1 MTLPFTRFMRLLLH
15 DLKVKMVTPRMVILY
30 PLLILFIPGAVWGFS
45 DPNASL
51 PGSIAVDGA
60 STVMFLSS
68 LFILLSAT
76 LGVVLVGFD
85 SISRP
90 RLTGELAIELSQ
102 PMNRTMLGMNHLFG
116 VWLSVAIP
124 VALLQIS
131 SLAII
136 EHQMGTFPSI
146 MDSFTWI
153 GITALLLLWYASI
166 QMIASSMAQDL
177 GSSVTFGVATWMLFT
192 LMWLL
197 VTVFIATILGVDATN
212 TADPTFIAFQEHADL
227 FSPNGVYQLVLQNRL
242 PEASQPTVWDGWI
255 DLAVVCWTTIPIAVF
270 LRRFRN
276 LKP

>member
-1 MTLPFTRFMRLLLH
+1 MSNEKLFIRILLH
-15 DLKVKMVTPRMVILY
+15 DLKVKMKSPRMVILY
-30 PLLILFIPGAVWGFS
+30 PLLILFIPGSVWGFS
-45 DPNASL
+45 DPNTSL
-51 PGSIAVDGA
+51 PGSIAVNDA

-90 RLTGELAIELSQ
+90 RLTGELSIELAQ
-102 PMNRTMLGMNHLFG
+102 PMNRTMLGMNHLCG

-124 VALLQIS
+124 VTILQFS

-136 EHQMGTFPSI
+136 EHQMGIRPSTVDAI
-146 MDSFTWI
+146 TWI
-153 GITALLLLWYASI
+153 GITALLLLWYASL

-197 VTVFIATILGVDATN
+197 VTVVIATILGVDATN

-242 PEASQPTVWDGWI
+242 PQSYQPTVWDGWI
-255 DLAVVCWTTIPIAVF
+255 DLSVVCWTAIPIAIY

>member
-1 MTLPFTRFMRLLLH
+1 MGDYNVFIRLLIH
-15 DLKVKMVTPRMVILY
+15 DLKSKMTSPRMVILY
-30 PLLILFIPGAVWGFS
+30 PLLVLFILGSVWGFS

-51 PGSIAVDGA
+51 PGSISVEGA

-68 LFILLSAT
+68 LFVLLSAT

-90 RLTGELAIELSQ
+90 RLTGELAIELAQ
-102 PMNRTMLGMNHLFG
+102 PISRTLLGINHLFG
-116 VWLSVAIP
+116 VWLSVAVP

-131 SLAII
+131 SLMII
-136 EHQMGTFPSI
+136 EHQMGFFPSTA
-146 MDSFTWI
+146 DSITWV
-153 GITALLLLWYASI
+153 GITALLLLWYASL

-197 VTVFIATILGVDATN
+197 VTVVIATILGVDATN
-212 TADPTFIAFQEHADL
+212 TADPTFIRFQEHADL
-227 FSPNGVYQLVLQNRL
+227 FSPNGVYKLVLQNQL
-242 PEASQPTVWDGWI
+242 PQASQPTVWDGWI
-255 DLAVVCWTTIPIAVF
+255 DLAVVGWTVVPIMYY
-270 LRRFRN
+270 LRRFRK

>member
-1 MTLPFTRFMRLLLH
+1 MVDTMLFIRLLIH
-15 DLKVKMVTPRMVILY
+15 DLKSKMISPRMVILY
-30 PLLILFIPGAVWGFS
+30 PLLILFIPGSVWGFS
-45 DPNASL
+45 DPNTSL
-51 PGSIAVDGA
+51 PGTISIEGA

-68 LFILLSAT
+68 LFVLLSAT

-90 RLTGELAIELSQ
+90 RLTGELTIELAQ
-102 PMNRTMLGMNHLFG
+102 PINRTLLGFSHLFG

-131 SLAII
+131 SLMII
-136 EHQMGTFPSI
+136 QHQMGITPSVE
-146 MDSFTWI
+146 DSITWV
-153 GITALLLLWYASI
+153 GITALLLLWYASL

-177 GSSVTFGVATWMLFT
+177 GASVTFGVATWMLFT

-197 VTVFIATILGVDATN
+197 VTVVIATVLGVDATN
-212 TADPTFIAFQEHADL
+212 TADPTFIRFQEHADL

-242 PEASQPTVWDGWI
+242 PQSAQPTVWDGWI
-255 DLAVVCWTTIPIAVF
+255 DLAVVGWTVIPITYY
-270 LRRFRN
+270 LRRFRK

>member
-1 MTLPFTRFMRLLLH
+1 MSDSKVFIRLLFN
-15 DLKVKMVTPRMVILY
+15 DLKCKMISPRMVILY
-30 PLLILFIPGAVWGFS
+30 PLLVLFIPGSVWGFS
-45 DPNASL
+45 DPNTSL
-51 PGSIAVDGA
+51 PGSISVVGA

-85 SISRP
+85 SISKP
-90 RLTGELAIELSQ
+90 RLTGELAIELAQ
-102 PMNRTMLGMNHLFG
+102 PINRTLLGINHLFG

-124 VALLQIS
+124 VALLQTS
-131 SLAII
+131 SLLII
-136 EHQMGTFPSI
+136 EHQMGIMPSLI
-146 MDSFTWI
+146 DSFTWV
-153 GITALLLLWYASI
+153 GITALLLLWYATL

-197 VTVFIATILGVDATN
+197 VTVVIATMLGVDATN
-212 TADPTFIAFQEHADL
+212 TADSTFISFQEHADL

-242 PEASQPTVWDGWI
+242 PEASQPTVWDGWVNI
-255 DLAVVCWTTIPIAVF
+255 SVIGWTLIPISYY
-270 LRRFRN
+270 LRRFRK

>member
-1 MTLPFTRFMRLLLH
+1 MGDYNVFIRLLIH
-15 DLKVKMVTPRMVILY
+15 DLKSKMTSPRMVILY
-30 PLLILFIPGAVWGFS
+30 PLLVLFILGSVWGFS

-51 PGSIAVDGA
+51 PGSISVEGA

-68 LFILLSAT
+68 LFVLLSAT

-90 RLTGELAIELSQ
+90 RLTGELAIELAQ
-102 PMNRTMLGMNHLFG
+102 PISRTLLGINHLFG
-116 VWLSVAIP
+116 VWLSVAVP

-131 SLAII
+131 SLMII
-136 EHQMGTFPSI
+136 EHQMGFFPSTA
-146 MDSFTWI
+146 DSITWV
-153 GITALLLLWYASI
+153 GITALLLLWYASL

-197 VTVFIATILGVDATN
+197 VTVVIATILGVDATN
-212 TADPTFIAFQEHADL
+212 TADPTFIRFQEHADL
-227 FSPNGVYQLVLQNRL
+227 FSPNGVYQLVLQNQL
-242 PEASQPTVWDGWI
+242 PQASQPTVWDGWI
-255 DLAVVCWTTIPIAVF
+255 DLAVVGWTVIPTMYY
-270 LRRFRN
+270 LRRFRK

>member
-1 MTLPFTRFMRLLLH
+1 MGDYNVFIRLLIH
-15 DLKVKMVTPRMVILY
+15 DLKSKMTSPRMVILY
-30 PLLILFIPGAVWGFS
+30 PLLVLFILGSVWGFS

-51 PGSIAVDGA
+51 PGSISVEGA

-68 LFILLSAT
+68 LFVLLSAT

-90 RLTGELAIELSQ
+90 RLTGELAIELAQ
-102 PMNRTMLGMNHLFG
+102 PISRTLLGINHLFG
-116 VWLSVAIP
+116 VWLSVAVP

-131 SLAII
+131 SLMII
-136 EHQMGTFPSI
+136 EHQMGFFPSTA
-146 MDSFTWI
+146 DSITWI
-153 GITALLLLWYASI
+153 GITALLLLWYASL

-197 VTVFIATILGVDATN
+197 VTVVIATILGVDATN
-212 TADPTFIAFQEHADL
+212 TADPTFIRFQEHADL
-227 FSPNGVYQLVLQNRL
+227 FSPNGVYQLVLQNQL
-242 PEASQPTVWDGWI
+242 PQASQPTVWEGWI
-255 DLAVVCWTTIPIAVF
+255 DLAVVGWTVIPTMYY
-270 LRRFRN
+270 LRRFRK

>member
-1 MTLPFTRFMRLLLH
+1 MVDTMLFIRLLIH
-15 DLKVKMVTPRMVILY
+15 DLKSKMISPRMVILY
-30 PLLILFIPGAVWGFS
+30 PLLILFIPGSVWGFS
-45 DPNASL
+45 DPNTSL
-51 PGSIAVDGA
+51 PGTISIEGA

-68 LFILLSAT
+68 LFVLLSAT

-90 RLTGELAIELSQ
+90 RLTGELTIELAQ
-102 PMNRTMLGMNHLFG
+102 PINRTLLGFSHLFG

-131 SLAII
+131 SLMII
-136 EHQMGTFPSI
+136 QHQMGIAPSVE
-146 MDSFTWI
+146 DSITWV
-153 GITALLLLWYASI
+153 GITALLLLWYASL

-177 GSSVTFGVATWMLFT
+177 GASVTFGVATWMLFT

-197 VTVFIATILGVDATN
+197 VTVVIATALGVDATN
-212 TADPTFIAFQEHADL
+212 TADPTFIRFQEHADL

-242 PEASQPTVWDGWI
+242 PQSAQPTVWDGWI
-255 DLAVVCWTTIPIAVF
+255 DLAVVGWTVIPITYY
-270 LRRFRN
+270 LRRFRK

>member
-1 MTLPFTRFMRLLLH
+1 MVFIRLLIH
-15 DLKVKMVTPRMVILY
+15 DLKSKMISPRMVILY
-30 PLLILFIPGAVWGFS
+30 PLLILFIPGSVWGFS
-45 DPNASL
+45 DPNTSL
-51 PGSIAVDGA
+51 PGTISIEGA

-68 LFILLSAT
+68 LFVLLSAT

-90 RLTGELAIELSQ
+90 RLTGELTIELAQ
-102 PMNRTMLGMNHLFG
+102 PINRTLLGFSHLFG

-131 SLAII
+131 SLMII
-136 EHQMGTFPSI
+136 QHQMGITPSVE
-146 MDSFTWI
+146 DSITWV
-153 GITALLLLWYASI
+153 GITALLLLWYASL

-177 GSSVTFGVATWMLFT
+177 GASVTFGVATWMLFT

-197 VTVFIATILGVDATN
+197 VTVVIATVLGVDATN
-212 TADPTFIAFQEHADL
+212 TADPTFIRFQEHADL

-242 PEASQPTVWDGWI
+242 PQSAQPTVWDGWI
-255 DLAVVCWTTIPIAVF
+255 DLAVVGWTVIPITYY
-270 LRRFRN
+270 LRRFRK

>member
-1 MTLPFTRFMRLLLH
+1 MGDYNVFIRLLIH
-15 DLKVKMVTPRMVILY
+15 DLKGKMTSPRMVILY
-30 PLLILFIPGAVWGFS
+30 PLLVLFILGSVWGFS

-51 PGSIAVDGA
+51 PGSISVDGA

-68 LFILLSAT
+68 LFVLLSAT

-90 RLTGELAIELSQ
+90 RLTGELAIELAQ
-102 PMNRTMLGMNHLFG
+102 PISRTLLGINHLFG
-116 VWLSVAIP
+116 VWLSVAVP

-131 SLAII
+131 SLMII
-136 EHQMGTFPSI
+136 EHQMGFFPSTA
-146 MDSFTWI
+146 DSITWV
-153 GITALLLLWYASI
+153 GITALLLLWYASL

-197 VTVFIATILGVDATN
+197 VTVVIATILGVDATN
-212 TADPTFIAFQEHADL
+212 TADPTFIRFQEHADL
-227 FSPNGVYQLVLQNRL
+227 FSPNGVYQLVLQNQL
-242 PEASQPTVWDGWI
+242 PQTSQPTVWDGWI
-255 DLAVVCWTTIPIAVF
+255 DLAVVGWTVIPTMYY
-270 LRRFRN
+270 LRRFRK

>member
-1 MTLPFTRFMRLLLH
+1 MGDYNVFIRLLIH
-15 DLKVKMVTPRMVILY
+15 DLKSKMTSPRMVILY
-30 PLLILFIPGAVWGFS
+30 PLLVLFILGSVWGFS

-51 PGSIAVDGA
+51 PGSISVEGA

-68 LFILLSAT
+68 LFVLLSAT

-90 RLTGELAIELSQ
+90 RLTGELAIELAQ
-102 PMNRTMLGMNHLFG
+102 PISRTLLGINHLFG
-116 VWLSVAIP
+116 VWLSVAVP

-131 SLAII
+131 SLMII
-136 EHQMGTFPSI
+136 EHQMGFFPSTA
-146 MDSFTWI
+146 DSITWV
-153 GITALLLLWYASI
+153 GITALLLLWYASL

-197 VTVFIATILGVDATN
+197 VTVVIATILGVDATN
-212 TADPTFIAFQEHADL
+212 TADPTFIRFQEHADL
-227 FSPNGVYQLVLQNRL
+227 FSPNGVYQLVLQNQL
-242 PEASQPTVWDGWI
+242 PQASQPTVWDGWI
-255 DLAVVCWTTIPIAVF
+255 DLAVVGWTVMPTMYY
-270 LRRFRN
+270 LRRFRK

>member
-1 MTLPFTRFMRLLLH
+1 MGDYNVFIRLLIH
-15 DLKVKMVTPRMVILY
+15 DLKSKMTSPRMVILY
-30 PLLILFIPGAVWGFS
+30 PLLVLFILGSVWGFS

-51 PGSIAVDGA
+51 PGSISVEGA

-68 LFILLSAT
+68 LFVLLSAT

-90 RLTGELAIELSQ
+90 RLTGELAIELAQ
-102 PMNRTMLGMNHLFG
+102 PISRTLLGINHLFG
-116 VWLSVAIP
+116 VWLSVVVP

-131 SLAII
+131 SLMII
-136 EHQMGTFPSI
+136 EHQMGFFPSTA
-146 MDSFTWI
+146 DSITWI
-153 GITALLLLWYASI
+153 GITALLLLWYASL

-197 VTVFIATILGVDATN
+197 VTVVIATILGVDATN
-212 TADPTFIAFQEHADL
+212 TADPTFISFQEHADL
-227 FSPNGVYQLVLQNRL
+227 FSPNGVYQLVLQNQL
-242 PEASQPTVWDGWI
+242 PQASQPTVWDGWI
-255 DLAVVCWTTIPIAVF
+255 DLAVVGWTVMPTMYY
-270 LRRFRN
+270 LRRFRK

>member
-1 MTLPFTRFMRLLLH
+1 MADTMVFIRLLIH
-15 DLKVKMVTPRMVILY
+15 DLKSKMISPRMVILY
-30 PLLILFIPGAVWGFS
+30 PLLILFIPGSVWGFS
-45 DPNASL
+45 DPNTSL
-51 PGSIAVDGA
+51 PGTISIEGA

-68 LFILLSAT
+68 LFVLLSAT

-90 RLTGELAIELSQ
+90 RLTGELTIELAQ
-102 PMNRTMLGMNHLFG
+102 PINRTLLGFSHLFG

-131 SLAII
+131 SLMII
-136 EHQMGTFPSI
+136 QHQMGITPSVE
-146 MDSFTWI
+146 DSITWV
-153 GITALLLLWYASI
+153 GITALLLLWYASL

-177 GSSVTFGVATWMLFT
+177 GASVTFGVATWMLFT

-197 VTVFIATILGVDATN
+197 VTVVIATVLGVDATN
-212 TADPTFIAFQEHADL
+212 TADPTFIRFQEHADL

-242 PEASQPTVWDGWI
+242 PQSAQPTVWDGWI
-255 DLAVVCWTTIPIAVF
+255 DLAVVGWTVIPITYY
-270 LRRFRN
+270 LRRFRK